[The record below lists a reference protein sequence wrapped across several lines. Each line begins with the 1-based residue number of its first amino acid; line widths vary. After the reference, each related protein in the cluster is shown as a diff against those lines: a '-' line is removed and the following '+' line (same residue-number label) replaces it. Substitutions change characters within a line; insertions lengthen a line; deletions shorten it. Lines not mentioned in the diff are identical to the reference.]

1 MPIVWTFGFT
11 LSSHKK
17 YHYCPRLTTSL
28 TGFGGKVNRQ
38 NEHHT
43 LIIPHLTDE
52 GEQYQL
58 KCDPDSFYGFCTLYC
73 AKFNYFLP
81 DFLFSVKNVHKL
93 HSFHTIL
100 WEMTGQTTDGV
111 RGSWRH
117 FFRLRFCWIY
127 RTISIRLP
135 PLSWWLEGRR
145 ARLSVKMSQSQIV
158 NINILLYC
166 LL

>member
-52 GEQYQL
+52 EEQYQL

-81 DFLFSVKNVHKL
+81 DFLFTVKNGHKL
-93 HSFHTIL
+93 HSYHL
-100 WEMTGQTTDGV
+100 WELSGQTTGRV
-111 RGSWRH
+111 RGHSAGYIGQYQSDYSRYPAAWRGG
-117 FFRLRFCWIY
+117 
-127 RTISIRLP
+127 
-135 PLSWWLEGRR
+135 GRDAVLKWVEVR
-145 ARLSVKMSQSQIV
+145 
-158 NINILLYC
+158 
-166 LL
+166 